1 MAQVVQQEERQE
13 EGGSPAPAPQI
24 GFVVGASGSPSS
36 SIDDID
42 AQLQYLLNR
51 TVRINNNYENLSR
64 INEIRNSRQANRITV
79 PENDSIQGSGFASNY
94 GMSLSVLKMK
104 YHELKSRILG
114 DGKHWWTFADVA
126 PTWEEN
132 IRKVFAGQMDIRENE
147 SITSTLNRNSNK
159 CIMGESFG
167 GGNWAN
173 CNDCG
178 WLGGAGSGL
187 SLFTNGYGVID
198 ANKKD
203 GYEEY
208 KMRYEYHW
216 NKYHYDLGATLSKAP
231 SDIHDSR
238 YY

>member
-1 MAQVVQQEERQE
+1 MAQELVQEERQE
-13 EGGSPAPAPQI
+13 EHGGSESPPPQI
-24 GFVVGASGSPSS
+24 GFVVQASGSPST

-51 TVRINNNYENLSR
+51 TVRHNPRNDVLNA
-64 INEIRNSRQANRITV
+64 IRNNRCSNRITV
-79 PENDSIQGSGFASNY
+79 PESDSIQGNGFQSTR
-94 GMSLSVLKMK
+94 GMAFDVLKMK

-126 PTWEEN
+126 PTWEAN
-132 IRKVFAGQMDIRENE
+132 ISKVFAGQMDIRENE
-147 SITSTLNRNSNK
+147 SITHTLNHNSNT

-187 SLFTNGYGVID
+187 GLFTNGYGVID

-216 NKYHYDLGATLSKAP
+216 NKYHYDIGATLSKAP
-231 SDIHDSR
+231 SDIHSVR

>member
-1 MAQVVQQEERQE
+1 MAQEVVQEERQE
-13 EGGSPAPAPQI
+13 EHGGSEAPAPQI
-24 GFVVGASGSPSS
+24 GFVVQASGSPSTT
-36 SIDDID
+36 IDDID
-42 AQLQYLLNR
+42 AQLQYLLNK
-51 TVRINNNYENLSR
+51 TVRVNNNYNRL
-64 INEIRNSRQANRITV
+64 NEIRENRRNNRIQV
-79 PENDSIQGSGFASNY
+79 PESDSIQGSGFASGH
-94 GMSLSVLKMK
+94 GMSLDVLNMK

-114 DGKHWWTFADVA
+114 EGKHWWTFADVA

-132 IRKVFAGQMDIRENE
+132 ISKVFAGQMDIRENE
-147 SITSTLNRNSNK
+147 SITHTLNHNSNI

-187 SLFTNGYGVID
+187 GLFTNNAGVID
-198 ANKKD
+198 TTKKA

-231 SDIHDSR
+231 SDIHHSR
-238 YY
+238 YF